1 MKQLNTVDQLKFDFY
16 TADAIVSN
24 LLTMVVTCI
33 SLVLVLLGIQRNPAY
48 NVDVRPIFHT
58 GMDN

>member
-24 LLTMVVTCI
+24 LLAIGCDV
-33 SLVLVLLGIQRNPAY
+33 Y
-48 NVDVRPIFHT
+48 NIGARHSGNT
-58 GMDN
+58 T